1 MHPVCIIPLSI
12 SVCAFLL
19 NRRTSEE
26 TVGVMTMT
34 LAGLLAVVALILAP
48 WQIQML
54 GALALLLDRCDLLKV
69 RG

>member
-12 SVCAFLL
+12 AVCAFLI

-26 TVGVMTMT
+26 TVGVMSMT

-48 WQIQML
+48 WQIQL
-54 GALALLLDRCDLLKV
+54 VGAVALVLDRYHWLKV